1 MGGAISAIPMPP
13 LSLEQGLLTL
23 LGTGPI
29 LETARE
35 ISDLLRAKSIDG
47 AIIGGVAV
55 GLHGRLR
62 ATEDVNVLVTS
73 DSAML
78 GDSLRSAG
86 FAYDESLREF
96 SKRGVPVHIV
106 TRTEVGQR
114 AFRFI
119 DIDGIRTVSLAD
131 LINIKLRSGRDNI
144 LRARDLGDAVDL
156 IRANQ
161 LMGDFTG
168 QIDSDLRS
176 DFRRTTQA
184 IADASA

>member
-1 MGGAISAIPMPP
+1 MRA
-13 LSLEQGLLTL
+13 LSIEQGLLTL
-23 LGTGPI
+23 QGTGPI

-35 ISDLLRAKSIDG
+35 VSELLRAQAIDG
-47 AIIGGVAV
+47 AIIGGIAV

-62 ATEDVNVLVTS
+62 ATEDVDVLVTA
-73 DSAML
+73 DSAIL
-78 GDSLRSAG
+78 GKCLRQAG
-86 FAYDESLREF
+86 FEYDEAAREF

-156 IRANQ
+156 IRANR
-161 LMGDFTG
+161 LTGEFTG

-176 DFRRTTQA
+176 DFRRILQA

>member
-1 MGGAISAIPMPP
+1 MPQ

-23 LGTGPI
+23 QGTGPI

-35 ISDLLRAKSIDG
+35 ISDLLRARTIEG

-55 GLHGRLR
+55 SLHGRLR
-62 ATEDVNVLVTS
+62 ATEDVDVLVTS
-73 DSAML
+73 DSAIL
-78 GDSLRSAG
+78 GDSLKLAG
-86 FAYDESLREF
+86 FAYDADAREF

-106 TRTEVGQR
+106 TRTEVGLR

-156 IRANQ
+156 IRANR
-161 LMGDFTG
+161 LTSEFTG

-176 DFRRTTQA
+176 DFRRIVQA